1 MKTRKE
7 LKEEYKQK
15 KYEMGV
21 FQIKNK
27 VNGKI
32 FISSSIDL
40 QAIWHSQKLQLD
52 FGNHS
57 NYELQDDWKKYGA
70 DNFVYEILDE
80 IKQKDD
86 KPQDNAKDVKALE
99 EMIISE
105 LQPFDD
111 KGYNKRPKEK

>member
-7 LKEEYKQK
+7 LKEEYKQR
-15 KYEMGV
+15 KYKMGV

-32 FISSSIDL
+32 FVSSNIDL

-52 FGNHS
+52 VGIHS
-57 NYELQDDWKKYGA
+57 NYELQKDWNEYGA
-70 DNFVYEILDE
+70 DSFVYEILDE

-86 KPQDNAKDVKALE
+86 KPQNNAKDLKALE
-99 EMIISE
+99 EMIIND
-105 LQPFDD
+105 LQPFDN
-111 KGYNKRPKEK
+111 KGYNRRPKEK